1 MKKPHKRQRIT
12 EITRQ
17 AIIDRLFMD
26 SSEPFYGKSDLISF
40 LKRTW
45 PLSQMPSTD
54 SRFKDAEGDIWQHSI
69 NNDDW
74 SDSELLWNR
83 LKIGEIPDEQFSR
96 FLEARVHPLICP
108 DRDRLES
115 LVAAFNEELKND
127 RFVMRKA
134 SEISGRP
141 IYKVVSMD
149 HIEGMGNAYEVVLS
163 FAGEDRVYVDQ
174 VAKILRERDIA
185 LFYDNYE
192 EVTLWGKNLTEHL
205 HKVYSS
211 SLQQPVPET
220 WLTPPQSREKP
231 WPSHCLY
238 ERSFVRTSR
247 LRPFHHRIS
256 NLLAAKGL
264 VLRRW
269 VSLSLLCSDEYTAT
283 VVFEILTFGLLRTTQ
298 EFSRPRPAASSA
310 WIS

>member
-12 EITRQ
+12 EITRR

-83 LKIGEIPDEQFSR
+83 LTIGEIPDEQFSR

-115 LVAAFNEELKND
+115 FVAAFNQELKND

-141 IYKVVSMD
+141 IYKVVSTD

-174 VAKILRERDIA
+174 VAKILRESDIA

-211 SLQQPVPET
+211 SARYCVMFISQHYAEKVWPTHERRSAFEKAINSKEEYILPARFDDTEIPG
-220 WLTPPQSREKP
+220 LNKHISYIDLRKKTPNDFAALIIQKLGHTIDEEEVEDILSSEIADDDI
-231 WPSHCLY
+231 
-238 ERSFVRTSR
+238 
-247 LRPFHHRIS
+247 PF
-256 NLLAAKGL
+256 
-264 VLRRW
+264 
-269 VSLSLLCSDEYTAT
+269 
-283 VVFEILTFGLLRTTQ
+283 
-298 EFSRPRPAASSA
+298 
-310 WIS
+310 